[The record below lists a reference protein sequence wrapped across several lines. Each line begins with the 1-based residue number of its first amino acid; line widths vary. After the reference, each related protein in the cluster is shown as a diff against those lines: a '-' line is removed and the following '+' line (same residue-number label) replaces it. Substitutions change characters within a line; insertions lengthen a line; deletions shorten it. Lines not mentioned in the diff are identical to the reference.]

1 MKVTKTIRSTI
12 VGVCVLALSL
22 STVVTANAAEQDKV
36 ETLSNS
42 TTTHSVSEQNYIP
55 FNEQELT
62 DGLNLIMSIPD
73 EVILQGSPA
82 ITAWV
87 EKNYPGYLYNAKSS
101 FWSCTFAITK
111 TIASTLVAPAK
122 IMKLKKAIDAAGGVR
137 KVVSTISKHGF
148 SLEAMETLGGAMKA
162 VIDELTGFAD
172 IKRGCFD

>member
-62 DGLNLIMSIPD
+62 DGLNLI
-73 EVILQGSPA
+73 
-82 ITAWV
+82 
-87 EKNYPGYLYNAKSS
+87 
-101 FWSCTFAITK
+101 
-111 TIASTLVAPAK
+111 
-122 IMKLKKAIDAAGGVR
+122 
-137 KVVSTISKHGF
+137 
-148 SLEAMETLGGAMKA
+148 
-162 VIDELTGFAD
+162 
-172 IKRGCFD
+172 RGCGLFIGHYRLKPLDDAPQSLNHRT